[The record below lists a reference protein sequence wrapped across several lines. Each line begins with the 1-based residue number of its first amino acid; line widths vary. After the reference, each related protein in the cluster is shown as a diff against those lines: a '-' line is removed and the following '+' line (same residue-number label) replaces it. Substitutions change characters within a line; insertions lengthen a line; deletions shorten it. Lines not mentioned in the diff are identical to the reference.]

1 MHARRSALLAFC
13 DGEAGTDRSRR
24 IASHLARCEKCR
36 DRLRLIQ
43 SEKDELSAGDAK
55 PAMGS
60 KRALAGVLTA
70 MATWQG
76 TKTTVAKSEL
86 TRRLRWQIE
95 TYFGSPAVSVVEGH
109 GIRVE
114 ELLGKTSEML
124 DVFLGPSAAEAVK
137 DDVLRGLSCAR
148 LGVETWR

>member
-1 MHARRSALLAFC
+1 MHSRRSALLAFC
-13 DGEAGTDRSRR
+13 DGETGTNRSRR

-43 SEKDELSAGDAK
+43 SEKDELSAGGAK

-60 KRALAGVLTA
+60 KQGLAGVLTA
-70 MATWQG
+70 MATWQDR
-76 TKTTVAKSEL
+76 KTSVATSEL

-95 TYFGSPAVSVVEGH
+95 TYFGSPAVLVVERH

-124 DVFLGPSAAEAVK
+124 DVFLGPNAAEAVR
-137 DDVLRGLSCAR
+137 DDVFRGLSCAR
-148 LGVETWR
+148 MGMETWR

>member
-1 MHARRSALLAFC
+1 M
-13 DGEAGTDRSRR
+13 
-24 IASHLARCEKCR
+24 ASK
-36 DRLRLIQ
+36 Q
-43 SEKDELSAGDAK
+43 
-55 PAMGS
+55 
-60 KRALAGVLTA
+60 ALAGVLTT
-70 MATWQG
+70 MTTWQG

-114 ELLGKTSEML
+114 ELLGKTSEMF

-137 DDVLRGLSCAR
+137 DDALRRLSCAR
-148 LGVETWR
+148 LRVETWR